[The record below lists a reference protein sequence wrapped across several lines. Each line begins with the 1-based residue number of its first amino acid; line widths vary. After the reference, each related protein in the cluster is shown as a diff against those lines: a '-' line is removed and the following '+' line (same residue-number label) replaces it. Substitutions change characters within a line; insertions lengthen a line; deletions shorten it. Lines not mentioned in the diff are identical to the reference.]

1 MVLDDLQLSVLV
13 TQPHLQGRFAGCPF
27 EVVALDAAAE
37 DDSPGENP
45 ASGVTAD
52 HLAYIIYTSG
62 STGIPKGVVV
72 KHRPAINLIEWVNR
86 TFAVGPRDRVLFVNS
101 LGFDLSVYDIF
112 GLLAAGGSVR
122 VASGEELR
130 DPRRLLGNPLHGADY
145 LLELGPGHAVA
156 TGAVRR
162 RGTGRR
168 LSPPAARLPQ
178 RRLDSAHHA
187 RLDQDGVSRH
197 PGGQPRRRHGGYRL
211 VQLLP
216 GGRPRC
222 AVGKRPY
229 GKPIQNARYHVLDAH
244 LQPVPVGVAGDLYIG
259 GECLAE
265 GYFKRPEL
273 NAQKFI
279 ADPFGRPG
287 DRLYRTGDLARY
299 WADGNLEFLGRVDHQ
314 VKVRGYRIELGEIE
328 AVLSTRE
335 DIQEVL
341 VVAGPDPAG
350 GKRLIA
356 YVVPKPA
363 APPARRT
370 CATPSK
376 TSCPST

>member
-1 MVLDDLQLSVLV
+1 
-13 TQPHLQGRFAGCPF
+13 
-27 EVVALDAAAE
+27 
-37 DDSPGENP
+37 
-45 ASGVTAD
+45 
-52 HLAYIIYTSG
+52 
-62 STGIPKGVVV
+62 
-72 KHRPAINLIEWVNR
+72 
-86 TFAVGPRDRVLFVNS
+86 
-101 LGFDLSVYDIF
+101 
-112 GLLAAGGSVR
+112 
-122 VASGEELR
+122 
-130 DPRRLLGNPLHGADY
+130 
-145 LLELGPGHAVA
+145 
-156 TGAVRR
+156 
-162 RGTGRR
+162 
-168 LSPPAARLPQ
+168 
-178 RRLDSAHHA
+178 
-187 RLDQDGVSRH
+187 
-197 PGGQPRRRHGGYRL
+197 
-211 VQLLP
+211 
-216 GGRPRC
+216 
-222 AVGKRPY
+222 
-229 GKPIQNARYHVLDAH
+229 
-244 LQPVPVGVAGDLYIG
+244 VGVAGDLYIG

-356 YVVPKPA
+356 YVVAKA
-363 APPARRT
+363 GCTPARRT
-370 CATPSK
+370 CARPSR